1 MYRLASVILVA
12 LLLPGLAAC
21 SATSGT
27 ATVEA
32 ECRVF
37 TDPGFPV
44 QGKRVKDQRWIAR
57 TQEKGITVCG
67 WPRPEAEPPEAVVTV
82 EPAPTT

>member
-1 MYRLASVILVA
+1 MSRQANVIWAA

-21 SATSGT
+21 SVTSGT

-57 TQEKGITVCG
+57 TQEKGISVCG
-67 WPRPEAEPPEAVVTV
+67 WPRPEAEPPEPVVTV
-82 EPAPTT
+82 APAPTT